1 MRRSKLRGDVRQN
14 SLTPLSRFAPFL
26 RVFVWGLLFL
36 VGCSPQISIEEKMED
51 SRSAIR
57 RKDHPTAQ
65 RLLDQILKQQPDHHE
80 ARLFRAQ
87 LARDMG
93 DDELA
98 LKELAKVPDDA
109 RKFAGV
115 ARFLEGS
122 IALAMNDA
130 VVAEAKL
137 IRSAELNS
145 TYLQPHDRLVQLYVL
160 QRRKEDLLS
169 QIDAISQIRTL
180 KMTELALKL
189 SAAER
194 MLDPKDGISQL
205 ELYIT
210 KNPHD
215 TPSQLALA
223 AYYNESVRP
232 REAIAVL
239 RNLVNNEPGN
249 KIARGLLA
257 EILIEQQDLAGAAK
271 LLEKIELTS
280 NDPVELWRSGGLFFL
295 ACEEWERAAQCFG
308 IVAARDSLDRSAY
321 RRLGLA
327 LQRLGKPEL
336 AEIALHR
343 TALIAQLREH
353 CETLGIMLARNKIT
367 AKSLNELAD
376 QLAVLE
382 EPDRASAWYE
392 QALKLDPT
400 SSEAEAGIQALQL
413 RQMNTVAQLLAK
425 APHPN
430 GPVSLKL
437 TKKLASPDSENAP
450 SSNQAVIRFEDNHE
464 AAGLDFSYYNGKS
477 GFQYL
482 IESMGGGVGV
492 IDFDHDGWPDL
503 FFPQGNDMLKEDSKG
518 PGTWRDQL
526 FRNIGGTGFSA
537 VPSHV
542 GVGDPGYGMGVAVGD
557 FDNDGFDDLLVTNF
571 GLCSLLQN
579 QGDGTFRDITK
590 LAGLNRQEMST
601 SAGWA
606 DFDQDGFL
614 DLFIVNYVDGLK
626 VCRNDKGEISTC
638 SPSNHIGVDDRLFM
652 NRGDGQFQDATPSSG
667 LSPGGKGLG
676 LLLADLDDD
685 GLVDAFVA
693 NDTTPN
699 FFYRNRSSAGH
710 LNFVEEGLLA
720 TVALSETGIAQ
731 AGMGIACGDL
741 NGDLRLDLY
750 VTYFYREANGL
761 YLNLG
766 EGVFR
771 DATRSSGLYQPT
783 LNMLGFGTQ
792 AIDFDL
798 DGYLELVV
806 ANGHIDDQR
815 ALGIPWKMP
824 PQLFVSGGASKYA
837 DRSREAGDYF
847 QGEYL
852 GRGVARV
859 DWNRDG
865 LPDVVIVHQDR
876 PVALLKNTTAQPGN
890 FIELQLRSP
899 IGNRNAIGAKV
910 LVTCGGRTQRADLTG
925 GDGFCSANEQKLIFG
940 LGNHDRI
947 DRIEIVWPGGK
958 HEVLTDL
965 PSRSRWIVIEGSQ
978 PIPMSH

>member
-1 MRRSKLRGDVRQN
+1 MSCF
-14 SLTPLSRFAPFL
+14 TPFL
-26 RVFVWGLLFL
+26 RVIFWGLLLL
-36 VGCSPQISIEEKMED
+36 VGCSPQISLEEQMED

-65 RLLDQILKQQPDHHE
+65 RLLDQILKRQPDHYE

-98 LKELAKVPDDA
+98 LKDLAKVPDDA
-109 RKFAGV
+109 KKFGGV

-122 IALAMNDA
+122 IALAMND
-130 VVAEAKL
+130 VQVAEAKL
-137 IRSAELNS
+137 IRSTELNP

-160 QRRKEDLLS
+160 QRRKEDLVS

-189 SAAER
+189 SSAER
-194 MLDPKDGISQL
+194 MLDPKDGITQL
-205 ELYIT
+205 ERYIT

-215 TPSQLALA
+215 MPSQLALA

-232 REAIAVL
+232 REAIALL
-239 RNLVNNEPGN
+239 RNLVNNEPDK
-249 KIARGLLA
+249 KIARALLS
-257 EILIEQQDLAGAAK
+257 EILIEQQDLTGAAK
-271 LLEKIELTS
+271 LLEKIELKS
-280 NDPVELWRSGGLFFL
+280 NDPVELWRAGGLLFL
-295 ACEEWERAAQCFG
+295 AYEEWERAAQCFG

-327 LQRLGKPEL
+327 LQRLGNPAL

-343 TALIAQLREH
+343 TALIAQLREY
-353 CETLGIMLARNKIT
+353 CETLGIMMSRNKIT
-367 AKSLNELAD
+367 ANSLIELAN
-376 QLAVLE
+376 QLAGLE

-392 QALKLDPT
+392 QALMLDPA
-400 SSEAEAGIQALQL
+400 SSDAKAGIQNLQVL
-413 RQMNTVAQLLAK
+413 PMNTVAQLLAK
-425 APHPN
+425 VPRPD
-430 GPVSLKL
+430 GPLSLKI
-437 TKKLASPDSENAP
+437 TKTLATPESEKNAP
-450 SSNQAVIRFEDNHE
+450 SSNRAVIRFQDDHA
-464 AAGLDFSYYNGKS
+464 AAGLDFAYYNGKS
-477 GFQYL
+477 GFQFL

-503 FFPQGNDMLKEDSKG
+503 FFPQGNDMLKEESKG
-518 PGTWRDQL
+518 PGNWHDQL
-526 FRNIGGTGFSA
+526 FRNIGGTGFTA
-537 VPSHV
+537 VPSLV

-557 FDNDGFDDLLVTNF
+557 FDNDGFDDMLVTNF
-571 GLCSLLQN
+571 GLCSMLQN
-579 QGDGTFRDITK
+579 QGDGTFRDVTK
-590 LAGLNRQEMST
+590 LAGLNRKEMST

-606 DFDQDGFL
+606 DFDQDGDL

-638 SPSNHIGVDDRLFM
+638 SPSNHIGVDDRLFI
-652 NRGDGQFQDATPSSG
+652 NLGDGQFQDVSSTSG

-699 FFYRNRSSAGH
+699 FFYRNRSSAGQ

-720 TVALSETGIAQ
+720 TVALSDTGIAQ

-741 NGDLRLDLY
+741 DGDLRLDLY

-783 LNMLGFGTQ
+783 LNMLGFGAQ

-798 DGYLELVV
+798 DGHLELVV

-824 PQLFVSGGASKYA
+824 PQLFVSGGAAKYA

-852 GRGVARV
+852 GRGVARI

-876 PVALLKNTTAQPGN
+876 PVALLRNTTDQSGN
-890 FIELQLRSP
+890 FLELQLRSLT
-899 IGNRNAIGAKV
+899 GNRNAIGAKV

-958 HEVLTDL
+958 HEVFSDL

-978 PIPMSH
+978 PVSMSY

>member
-1 MRRSKLRGDVRQN
+1 MTRHLLV
-14 SLTPLSRFAPFL
+14 PF
-26 RVFVWGLLFL
+26 WGLLFL
-36 VGCSPQISIEEKMED
+36 IGCSPQISIEEQMED

-65 RLLDQILKQQPDHHE
+65 RLLDQILSRDPQNYE

-93 DDELA
+93 DEELA
-98 LKELAKVPDDA
+98 LKELAKVPDEA
-109 RKFAGV
+109 RKFASV
-115 ARFLEGS
+115 ARFIEGS
-122 IALAMNDA
+122 IALTIHDA
-130 VVAEAKL
+130 STAEAKL
-137 IRSAELNS
+137 IRSAELNP
-145 TYLQPHDRLVQLYVL
+145 TYLQPHDRLIQLYVL
-160 QRRKEDLLS
+160 QRRKEDLLR
-169 QIDAISQIRTL
+169 QIEAISQIRPL
-180 KMTELALKL
+180 RLTELALQL

-194 MLDPKDGISQL
+194 TVDPKDGISQL
-205 ELYIT
+205 ELYLT
-210 KNPHD
+210 KNPND
-215 TPSQLALA
+215 NASQLALA
-223 AYYNESVRP
+223 SYYNESVRP

-239 RNLVNNEPGN
+239 RNLVNNEPDN

-257 EILIEQQDLAGAAK
+257 EILVEQQDLSGAAK
-271 LLEKIELTS
+271 LLDQIELTS
-280 NDPVELWRSGGLFFL
+280 NDPVELWRSSGSFFL

-327 LQRLGKPEL
+327 LQRLGNPVL
-336 AEIALHR
+336 AEIALRR

-353 CETLGIMLARNKIT
+353 CETLGIMMARNKIT
-367 AKSLNELAD
+367 AKSLIELAN
-376 QLAVLE
+376 QLAGLE
-382 EPDRASAWYE
+382 EPDRASVWYE
-392 QALKLDPT
+392 QALRLDPKA
-400 SSEAEAGIQALQL
+400 SEAEAGIQALQ
-413 RQMNTVAQLLAK
+413 RTPMNTVTQLLAK
-425 APHPN
+425 IPRPN
-430 GPVSLKL
+430 GPVSLKT
-437 TKKLASPDSENAP
+437 TKKLTTSDQETAP
-450 SSNQAVIRFEDNHE
+450 STNRSVIQFQDDHE
-464 AAGLDFSYYNGKS
+464 VTGLNFSYYNGKS

-503 FFPQGNDMLKEDSKG
+503 FFPQGNDMLKEESKS
-518 PGTWRDQL
+518 PGNWHDQL
-526 FRNIGGTGFSA
+526 FRNLGGTGFVS
-537 VPSHV
+537 VPAQA

-571 GLCSLLQN
+571 GRCSMLKN
-579 QGDGTFRDITK
+579 QGDGTFLDVTT

-614 DLFIVNYVDGLK
+614 DLFIVNYVDSLK

-638 SPSNHIGVDDRLFM
+638 SPSNHIGVDDRLFI
-652 NRGDGQFQDATPSSG
+652 NLGDGQFQDASSTSG
-667 LSPGGKGLG
+667 LLPGGKGLG
-676 LLLADLDDD
+676 LMLADLDDD

-710 LNFVEEGLLA
+710 PNFIEEGLLA
-720 TVALSETGIAQ
+720 TVALSDTGIAQ

-771 DATRSSGLYQPT
+771 EATRASGLYQPT

-798 DGYLELVV
+798 DGYPELVV

-824 PQLFVSGGASKYA
+824 PQLFVSGGAQKYA
-837 DRSREAGDYF
+837 DRSREAGEYF

-852 GRGVARV
+852 GRGVARI

-865 LPDVVIVHQDR
+865 RPDFVVVHQDR
-876 PVALLKNTTAQPGN
+876 PVALLSNKTVQSGK

-899 IGNRNAIGAKV
+899 KGNRNAIGAKV
-910 LVTCGGRTQRADLTG
+910 LVTCGDQTQRLDLTG
-925 GDGFCSANEQKLIFG
+925 GDGFCCANEQKLIFG
-940 LGNHDRI
+940 VGNHERI
-947 DRIEIVWPGGK
+947 NQIEIVWPGGR
-958 HEVLTDL
+958 HEVFSDL

-978 PIPMSH
+978 PISMSQ

>member
-1 MRRSKLRGDVRQN
+1 MA
-14 SLTPLSRFAPFL
+14 F
-26 RVFVWGLLFL
+26 WGLLFL
-36 VGCSPQISIEEKMED
+36 IGCTPQISIEEQMED

-65 RLLDQILKQQPDHHE
+65 RLLDQILKRHPDHYE

-87 LARDMG
+87 LARDIG

-98 LKELAKVPDDA
+98 LKDLAKIPDDA
-109 RKFAGV
+109 RKFASV

-122 IALAMNDA
+122 IELAMNDA
-130 VVAEAKL
+130 QVAETKL
-137 IRSAELNS
+137 IRSTELNPA
-145 TYLQPHDRLVQLYVL
+145 YLQPHDRLVQLYAL

-169 QIDAISQIRTL
+169 QLDAMSKIRAL
-180 KMTELALKL
+180 KLTELALQL

-194 MLDPKDGISQL
+194 VMDPKDGISQL

-210 KNPHD
+210 KNPND

-239 RNLVNNEPGN
+239 RNLVHKLPDN
-249 KIARGLLA
+249 KIAHTLLA
-257 EILIEQQDLAGAAK
+257 EILVEQQDLAGAGK
-271 LLEKIELTS
+271 LLDDIELTS
-280 NDPVELWRSGGLFFL
+280 NDPIELWRSAGLYFL

-321 RRLGLA
+321 GRLGLA
-327 LQRLGKPEL
+327 LQRLGNPVL

-343 TALIAQLREH
+343 TALIARLREH
-353 CETLGIMLARNKIT
+353 CETLGIMMARDKIT
-367 AKSLNELAD
+367 AKSLIELAN
-376 QLAVLE
+376 QLAGLE
-382 EPDRASAWYE
+382 EPDRARVWYE
-392 QALKLDPT
+392 QAMKLDPA
-400 SSEAEAGIQALQL
+400 SLEAKAGIQALQSRPL
-413 RQMNTVAQLLAK
+413 NTVAQLLAK
-425 APHPN
+425 VPRTN
-430 GPVSLKL
+430 GPVSLKV
-437 TKKLASPDSENAP
+437 TKKPTIPDSEIAP
-450 SSNQAVIRFEDNHE
+450 SASRAVIQFQDVHD
-464 AAGLDFSYYNGKS
+464 ATGLDFSYYNGKT
-477 GFQYL
+477 GFLYL

-492 IDFDHDGWPDL
+492 IDYDHDGWPDL
-503 FFPQGNDMLKEDSKG
+503 FFPQGNDMLKEGAKSQAE
-518 PGTWRDQL
+518 WHDQL
-526 FRNIGGTGFSA
+526 FRNIGGTGFKT
-537 VPSHV
+537 VPSQV
-542 GVGDPGYGMGVAVGD
+542 GVGDPGYGLGVAVGD

-571 GLCSLLQN
+571 GRCSMLQN
-579 QGDGTFRDITK
+579 QGDGTFRDVSK
-590 LAGLNRQEMST
+590 RAGLNRQEMST

-614 DLFIVNYVDGLK
+614 DLFIVNYVDSLK

-638 SPSNHIGVDDRLFM
+638 SPSNHIGVDDRLFI
-652 NRGDGQFQDATPSSG
+652 NRGDGQFHDASSTSG
-667 LSPGGKGLG
+667 LAAGGKGLG
-676 LLLADLDDD
+676 LMLADLDDD

-710 LNFVEEGLLA
+710 VHFVEEGLLA
-720 TVALSETGIAQ
+720 SVALSETGIAQ

-771 DATRSSGLYQPT
+771 DASRSSGLYQPT

-792 AIDFDL
+792 AVDFDL
-798 DGYLELVV
+798 DGHLELIV

-876 PVALLKNTTAQPGN
+876 PVSLLSNKTVQSGN

-899 IGNRNAIGAKV
+899 FGNRNAIGAKV
-910 LVTCGGRTQRADLTG
+910 LVTCGGRTQRSDLTG
-925 GDGFCSANEQKLIFG
+925 GDGYCCANEQKLIFG

-947 DRIEIVWPGGK
+947 DQIEIVWPGGTR
-958 HEVLTDL
+958 EVFTDL
-965 PSRSRWIVIEGSQ
+965 PSRSRWLVIEGSRL
-978 PIPMSH
+978 IPMSH